1 MSGADPR
8 RLAAEV
14 VRRALEEDAFAAA
27 VLSSEL
33 DRNPQITPRDRGLA
47 TELVYGTL
55 RTARF
60 LEGRLG
66 QLAPRGT
73 GGLSH
78 DVRAHLLVGAYQVV
92 FLERVPAHAAV
103 NAAVTAIKE
112 LRGQGL
118 ASFANAVLRKLATA
132 RDESGPMDPLEA
144 VLAGAPRW
152 LVRALDRAL
161 GEGEGAAFLRAGPVP
176 PPTCVRVRRGEPVE
190 VVARMAAALPSA
202 TVTLGTAAP
211 RAIRVSGGG
220 DPRRWPG
227 METGDLTVQEEGS
240 QAIVAELGALPG
252 ERVLDACAGRGNK
265 ALALADAVGAD
276 GRVDTADLHGAK
288 LDRLAIEAGRL
299 GIALG
304 ARYEVDWTLGRG
316 DVAEAAYDRVLIDA
330 PCSGVGTLRR
340 RPEILLRRTASDVEE
355 LAGIQ
360 RAILHNAATCLRP
373 GGTLVYAVCSVLA
386 EELEGVLGE
395 PPPGFTVLSTRRLLP
410 TRDGTDGY
418 GLAVLTRSISL
429 T

>member
-1 MSGADPR
+1 MSSSDPR
-8 RLAAEV
+8 KLAAEV
-14 VRRALEEDAFAAA
+14 IRRVLEEDAFAAA
-27 VLSSEL
+27 VLSAEL
-33 DRNPQITPRDRGLA
+33 DRHPQMTPRDRGLA

-73 GGLSH
+73 GGLTN
-78 DVRAHLLVGAYQVV
+78 DVRAHLLVAAYQVV
-92 FLERVPAHAAV
+92 CLERVPAHAAV
-103 NAAVTAIKE
+103 NAAVEAIKE
-112 LRGQGL
+112 LHRQGL
-118 ASFANAVLRKLATA
+118 AAFANAVLRKLAAA
-132 RDESGPMDPLEA
+132 REKNGPMDPLEA
-144 VLAGAPRW
+144 TLAGAPRW

-176 PPTCVRVRRGEPVE
+176 PPTCLRVRRGEPAE
-190 VVARMAAALPSA
+190 VATRLAAALPAA
-202 TVTLGTAAP
+202 TVVVGSAAP
-211 RAIRVSGGG
+211 CAIRVWGGG
-220 DPRRWPG
+220 DPRWWPG
-227 METGDLTVQEEGS
+227 VDSGDLAVQDEGS
-240 QAIVAELGALPG
+240 QAVVAELGALPG

-265 ALALADAVGAD
+265 ALALADAVGPK
-276 GRVDTADLHGAK
+276 GLVDAADLHGAK
-288 LDRLAIEAGRL
+288 LDRLAIEARRL
-299 GIALG
+299 GITLG
-304 ARYEVDWTLGRG
+304 ARYEVDWTVGRG
-316 DVAEAAYDRVLIDA
+316 DVPEAAYDRVLVDA

-340 RPEILLRRTASDVEE
+340 RPEILLKRTAADIAE